1 MSLYKI
7 NQFQYRI
14 LKWLKHELSF
24 MIYETQI
31 IRNVNKK
38 CFVIYDREKPRLI
51 YVNEPYP
58 FQILILRISYFKWK
72 SDVFCVSIF
81 LFRTISY
88 GIISLDYLPLNKF
101 NIKYWLKI
109 FL

>member
-31 IRNVNKK
+31 IRNVNNKK
-38 CFVIYDREKPRLI
+38 CFVIYDGEKPRFI
-51 YVNEPYP
+51 HVNEPYP
-58 FQILILRISYFKWK
+58 FQILKCGLLFKGIWNMFCCIIM
-72 SDVFCVSIF
+72 VFMKKVIRQNR
-81 LFRTISY
+81 LQ
-88 GIISLDYLPLNKF
+88 
-101 NIKYWLKI
+101 
-109 FL
+109 

>member
-31 IRNVNKK
+31 IRNVNNKK
-38 CFVIYDREKPRLI
+38 M
-51 YVNEPYP
+51 
-58 FQILILRISYFKWK
+58 
-72 SDVFCVSIF
+72 FCD
-81 LFRTISY
+81 L
-88 GIISLDYLPLNKF
+88 
-101 NIKYWLKI
+101 
-109 FL
+109 